1 MLIKSII
8 NFYMVNLR
16 EGFLDVFVTFG
27 DMVTETLGIKADTKK
42 SDIEAYFSEIENTI
56 KILKVRL

>member
-16 EGFLDVFVTFG
+16 KGFLDVFVTFG
-27 DMVTETLGIKADTKK
+27 DMVAGTLGIKADTKK
-42 SDIEAYFSEIENTI
+42 SDIGAY
-56 KILKVRL
+56 LVRLRIQ